1 MFVAGGKSILLTWL
15 SGAESDRIN
24 FIADKFVS
32 NSRDDLVSIL
42 ENTPNDSSIAER
54 VSALEQSQQV
64 DLSRDSALL
73 QGVWDLRWSSS
84 SQPWLRQAPW
94 LENLQVL
101 DPSQSRGCNL
111 LRLRGPLGTIGAIS
125 VQAELKV
132 IDQKRVEVKFRKGG
146 WLGPSLPG
154 IGQVKLLREVQQSFP
169 AWLDIT
175 FLDEQLRIC
184 RGNAG
189 TIFALLRQERINIVD
204 LI

>member
-1 MFVAGGKSILLTWL
+1 MGRLRNRAS
-15 SGAESDRIN
+15 SDRIN
-24 FIADKFVS
+24 LNADVFMLDARK
-32 NSRDDLVSIL
+32 DLVSIL
-42 ENTPNDSSIAER
+42 QRTPNDPSIAER
-54 VSALEQSQQV
+54 VSALEQSHPA

-73 QGVWDLRWSSS
+73 EGVWDLRWSSS

-101 DPSQSRGCNL
+101 DPAQKRGCNL
-111 LRLRGPLGTIGAIS
+111 LRLRGPFGAIGAIS
-125 VQAELKV
+125 VEADLEV
-132 IDQKRVEVKFRKGG
+132 INEKRVEVKFRKGG

-154 IGQVKLLREVQQSFP
+154 IGQLKLLRQVEQSFP

-189 TIFALLRQERINIVD
+189 TTFALLRHESITKD
-204 LI
+204 ELLE